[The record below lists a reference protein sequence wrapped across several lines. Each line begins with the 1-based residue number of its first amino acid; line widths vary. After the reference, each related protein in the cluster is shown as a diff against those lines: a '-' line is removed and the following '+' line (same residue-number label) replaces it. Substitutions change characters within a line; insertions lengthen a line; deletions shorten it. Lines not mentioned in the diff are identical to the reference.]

1 MSIGP
6 GTPEE
11 FKKGKYT
18 LGFVVYAFAIGL
30 SLGGFGV
37 GLYLNMAEVGGVRA
51 DMEKEDAH
59 LQTEIDRLREALK
72 IAQEE
77 TNGRMDRKVK
87 NHEAIWHNQ
96 K

>member
-1 MSIGP
+1 MGLSP

-30 SLGGFGV
+30 TVGGFGV
-37 GLYLNMAEVGGVRA
+37 GLYLNSAEVGGVRA

-59 LQTEIDRLREALK
+59 LVREIDLLREELK
-72 IAQEE
+72 RIDEKH
-77 TNGRMDRKVK
+77 NGRIDRKIK